1 MTKHTTPKWI
11 LSDDWGTD
19 TDSFNWILYR
29 KRGERWIAKSYYPSI
44 ESLLQ
49 SLYARLTRTDPAD
62 PDLVSHVEAV
72 SERVEACAAA
82 LFAQLD
88 AEVMLREKWL
98 SPREGT

>member
-1 MTKHTTPKWI
+1 MTKHKIPKWI
-11 LSDDWGTD
+11 LSADWAMGSD
-19 TDSFNWILYR
+19 PLNFILYR
-29 KRGERWIAKSYYPSI
+29 KRGERWTANGFYPSI